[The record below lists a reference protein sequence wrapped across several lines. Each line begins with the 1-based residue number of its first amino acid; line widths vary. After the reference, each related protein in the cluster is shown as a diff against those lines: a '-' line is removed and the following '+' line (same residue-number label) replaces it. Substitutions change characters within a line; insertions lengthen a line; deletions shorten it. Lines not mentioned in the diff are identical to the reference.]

1 MKYNRVISIA
11 VLFLLLGMTIPA
23 FAQKDDEKKGGGGGK
38 PQAAQHEQQPQHA
51 QKAQPQQ
58 HAQKAS
64 QPQRAE
70 KAQPQRAEKAQPQRA
85 EKAQSQRA
93 EKAQPQRAE
102 KAQSQRAEKAQPQ
115 RAEKAQSQRAE
126 KAQSQRAERAQP
138 QRAEKAQSQR
148 AERAQPQHAQRE
160 QRQAQPSRGQ
170 QTQSVANSGGG
181 RYGRISN
188 ANYSAHFGHGH
199 SFHMGRPQMIGGYN
213 RFQYGGYSFG
223 YNEAWPVGWDYNDDC
238 YVEYVDGAY
247 FMYNLR
253 HPGMHISLSIFGDG
267 NYGNRYGRISEVSYR
282 SHFGHDH
289 WFHMGRP
296 RMIGG
301 YSRFHYGGYW
311 FGYNEGWPV
320 GWDYNDD
327 CYVAYVDGA
336 YYMYN
341 LRHPGMH
348 ITLRMFS

>member
-1 MKYNRVISIA
+1 
-11 VLFLLLGMTIPA
+11 
-23 FAQKDDEKKGGGGGK
+23 
-38 PQAAQHEQQPQHA
+38 
-51 QKAQPQQ
+51 
-58 HAQKAS
+58 
-64 QPQRAE
+64 
-70 KAQPQRAEKAQPQRA
+70 
-85 EKAQSQRA
+85 
-93 EKAQPQRAE
+93 
-102 KAQSQRAEKAQPQ
+102 
-115 RAEKAQSQRAE
+115 
-126 KAQSQRAERAQP
+126 
-138 QRAEKAQSQR
+138 
-148 AERAQPQHAQRE
+148 
-160 QRQAQPSRGQ
+160 
-170 QTQSVANSGGG
+170 
-181 RYGRISN
+181 
-188 ANYSAHFGHGH
+188 
-199 SFHMGRPQMIGGYN
+199 MGRPQMIGGYN

-253 HPGMHISLSIFGDG
+253 HRGMHISLTIFGDG
-267 NYGNRYGRISEVSYR
+267 NYGNRYGRISGVSYR